1 MEQLVS
7 DLGLRNRFHFLG
19 WLDEPVELLFALDI
33 FVSASETESFGLAIA
48 EAMASET
55 AVVSTATDGARE
67 LIENEQTGLLVP
79 IKDVESLAQSI
90 SRLLNDGQL
99 RSEMAKRARAAVETH
114 FSLQRMVDEIEAIY
128 TT

>member
-1 MEQLVS
+1 
-7 DLGLRNRFHFLG
+7 
-19 WLDEPVELLFALDI
+19 
-33 FVSASETESFGLAIA
+33 
-48 EAMASET
+48 
-55 AVVSTATDGARE
+55 
-67 LIENEQTGLLVP
+67 VP

-114 FSLQRMVDEIEAIY
+114 FSLQRMIDEIEAIY